1 MMSLMQNESESVRE
15 TNSCEIFRTNKLR
28 LLLHTHRPMNHAIVG
43 YFHRGGY
50 SPMHFVGN
58 RSNELEFLQH
68 DHITIR

>member
-1 MMSLMQNESESVRE
+1 MTHQKQTEGSIKDVVLV
-15 TNSCEIFRTNKLR
+15 
-28 LLLHTHRPMNHAIVG
+28 HTHRPMNHAIVG

-68 DHITIR
+68 DHSTIR